1 MLKSKFTIVGIIIV
15 IFALYM
21 QFRGGISDGWQ
32 SMLAG
37 SPKTSGGASADARP
51 PIASGYIK
59 SDSPTA
65 AQPSALKPFEAAD
78 YQKLSDAVDELASR
92 AARLTAARSI
102 VDYRDDCVNIFVP
115 RITSSQE
122 RGLNDDE
129 LTAKNGFNVI
139 LNSTDISYAG
149 YFSTP
154 QGMNAIV
161 KVRRSGTSVLKAG
174 DILSNTNL
182 KLKALN
188 ERYIVLENMSSRADE
203 KVYLSSR

>member
-1 MLKSKFTIVGIIIV
+1 MLKSKFTVVGIIIV
-15 IFALYM
+15 IFAVYM
-21 QFRGGISDGWQ
+21 QFRGGVNDGWQ
-32 SMLAG
+32 AMFAG
-37 SPKTSGGASADARP
+37 PKTGGAVSDLRP

-59 SDSPTA
+59 SDSLATA
-65 AQPSALKPFEAAD
+65 LPSSLKPFDASD
-78 YQKLSDAVDELASR
+78 YKKLSAAVDGLAQR
-92 AARLTAARSI
+92 AARLTAPRPLS
-102 VDYRDDCVNIFVP
+102 DYRDDCVNIFVP

-129 LTAKNGFNVI
+129 LAAKNGFNVI

-161 KVRRSGTSVLKAG
+161 KVRQGGANVLKAG
-174 DILSNTNL
+174 DVLSNTNL

-188 ERYIVLENMSSRADE
+188 ERYIVLENMASRADE
-203 KVYLSSR
+203 KVYLTSR

>member
-15 IFALYM
+15 IFAVYM
-21 QFRGGISDGWQ
+21 QFRGGVTDGWQ
-32 SMLAG
+32 AMFAALPRTGG
-37 SPKTSGGASADARP
+37 SSEARP

-59 SDSPTA
+59 SDAPA
-65 AQPSALKPFEAAD
+65 ASQPSSLKPFEAAD
-78 YQKLSDAVDELASR
+78 YHKLNAAVDELAARASR
-92 AARLTAARSI
+92 LSAARSI

-122 RGLNDDE
+122 RGLNDNE
-129 LTAKNGFNVI
+129 LAAKNAFNVI

-161 KVRRSGTSVLKAG
+161 KVRQSGTSVLKAG

>member
-1 MLKSKFTIVGIIIV
+1 
-15 IFALYM
+15 M
-21 QFRGGISDGWQ
+21 QFHGGVIDGWQ
-32 SMLAG
+32 AMVAG
-37 SPKTSGGASADARP
+37 SKTGGAAVDARP

-59 SDSPTA
+59 YDSPAA
-65 AQPSALKPFEAAD
+65 AQPSSLKPFEAAD
-78 YQKLSDAVDELASR
+78 YDKLSAAVDGLALR
-92 AARLTAARSI
+92 AARLTVARSLAG
-102 VDYRDDCVNIFVP
+102 YRDDCVNIFVP

-122 RGLNDDE
+122 RGLKDSE
-129 LTAKNGFNVI
+129 HAAKNGFNVI
-139 LNSTDISYAG
+139 LNSTDICYAG

-161 KVRRSGTSVLKAG
+161 KVRQGGANVLKAG

-203 KVYLSSR
+203 KVYLTSR